1 MLAPPPRGN
10 PGSATVNIL
19 LDTMYL
25 QIQSVQ
31 TLPEL
36 GESVSLLIMINSI
49 TPHNLVLFCILGRAQ
64 RMRKMFGD
72 EMGNFLMIL

>member
-1 MLAPPPRGN
+1 MLEYKL
-10 PGSATVNIL
+10 NIL

-25 QIQSVQ
+25 QIQSFQ
-31 TLPEL
+31 TLSEL
-36 GESVSLLIMINSI
+36 GESVILLIMMNSI
-49 TPHNLVLFCILGRAQ
+49 TPQKLVLFCILGRAQ